1 MVEVGCGSVGDASGT
16 VSCSIP
22 KRWLAENSE
31 AASVGGLFISSIFI
45 STGSNVVQPRPR
57 RAAELRRSTEVLF
70 FRRRL
75 RVSCSQGAQ
84 VSTDADLLRDLDLDR
99 LFVMTFAL
107 TE

>member
-70 FRRRL
+70 FG